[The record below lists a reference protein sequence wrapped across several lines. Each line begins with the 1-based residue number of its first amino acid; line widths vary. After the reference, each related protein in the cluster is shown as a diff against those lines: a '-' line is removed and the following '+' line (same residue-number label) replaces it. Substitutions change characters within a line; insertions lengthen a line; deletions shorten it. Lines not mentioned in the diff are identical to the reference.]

1 MAKLKVNSER
11 CQGHARCFVLAP
23 ETFTLDEEGYAQ
35 IIEGREHSHDE
46 ENVRKAM
53 RSCPERAI
61 EIIEEES

>member
-1 MAKLKVNSER
+1 MAKLKVSSER

-35 IIEGREHSHDE
+35 IIEGREHSHDK